1 MAFNSR
7 FNALRAAF
15 SRSHGMMILSGG
27 KKRTMDI
34 EDTVNRQSYRGFH
47 LLQLRRGSA
56 PETRWYITQR
66 DCGMD
71 RSYGFAVSIIEA
83 RSRVDDLLK

>member
-1 MAFNSR
+1 MGGYFIR
-7 FNALRAAF
+7 GWYDGPLR
-15 SRSHGMMILSGG
+15 SEKTH
-27 KKRTMDI
+27 MDI
-34 EDTVNRQSYRGFH
+34 EDTVNRQSYRGFN

>member
-1 MAFNSR
+1 
-7 FNALRAAF
+7 
-15 SRSHGMMILSGG
+15 
-27 KKRTMDI
+27 MDI
-34 EDTVNRQSYRGFH
+34 EDTVNRQSYRGFD

-71 RSYGFAVSIIEA
+71 RSYGFAVSIVEA